1 MKIFHPYNPST
12 ERRVV
17 VTNHINPISRTHS
30 VLKRGTESGRTYLKI
45 GKGEFVEYPSVLAAL
60 HSDAML
66 EAELPF

>member
-1 MKIFHPYNPST
+1 MKISRSHN

-17 VTNHINPISRTHS
+17 VTNHVNRISHTHIL
-30 VLKRGTESGRTYLKI
+30 LKRGTESGRAYLKI
-45 GKGEFVEYPSVLAAL
+45 GKGAFVGYPSVLDAL